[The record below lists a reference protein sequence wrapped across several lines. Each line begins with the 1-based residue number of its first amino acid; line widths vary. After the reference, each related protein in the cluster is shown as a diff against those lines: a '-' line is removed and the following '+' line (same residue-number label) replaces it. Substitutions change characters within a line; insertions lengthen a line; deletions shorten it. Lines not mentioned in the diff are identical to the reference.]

1 MTASLTRTAGLMAL
15 VLGLGLSL
23 GAPNALWAQGVV
35 DPVTGQTLAQ
45 GRIRLGIAQA
55 QAGKTLADGT
65 KWNRTD
71 ISLNRV
77 LESIDSEFR
86 AAMSDTNKFAL
97 VARSNLPTILQEQGL
112 TESGNVNANDPV
124 AAQGFKI
131 AGVKYLVIVRMND
144 FQDQS
149 ETRTFEQ
156 LGVKATLRNIRI
168 DGQVELVDTT
178 TGGILVTAPFKTEFQ
193 GSEDQAVKQ
202 GAVKNGNE
210 TDVLINQA
218 ARQASI
224 SAVQAILDKL
234 TPAKAMAVRDGVIT
248 FNRNK
253 ACGVNVGDLFN
264 VYAQGDAMV
273 DPDTGEKFSEEVLVS
288 RAEVIESNDRF
299 SKARIVQGALV
310 GPGAVLRKA
319 VGPQDKLPLNAPPP
333 GSVPSP
339 QGAAPVSGGGAA
351 QQIVYVPVQVP
362 AGQGAPAGAVAQPGG
377 VPAIPAAEQAPVK
390 KKTAAVFIRNRAAN
404 SGVSDDKV
412 SVLEDKIVAKFNS
425 MGVSTISREDTINA
439 VSNFASQGPNKGD
452 IDPKG
457 KALDLILSDNTSAL
471 QLARNMGADMILIGA
486 VTGMEK
492 DTRRLN
498 MQGVDTSIDN
508 YTMSVSYRIIDAG
521 GKGNVMASDE
531 AKATESVRQMP
542 GIQVTTTPVD
552 RLLSQTTDKLAA
564 AFGEAV
570 KRGDVQPQQ
579 ASKEQGQVKIT
590 CTIPEMTVPELV
602 KQENGEYKFIE
613 GAYAVSPSDVTVE
626 IDGLAVGSAPGTF
639 NVGPGIHN
647 IRLTRPGFVTTAFRI
662 SGPEAGSPPMAFNV
676 AIKMTDKELTRW
688 RENIVLINTL
698 KGLNKLTDA
707 QADQVRGF
715 AQFLRQS
722 HLRIEGAPSLNVGGW
737 GMLWDAYNQTGNQP
751 RPVPA
756 PAPAPAPAPVPAPM
770 Q

>member
-1 MTASLTRTAGLMAL
+1 MTASLTRTAGLL
-15 VLGLGLSL
+15 VLGLGLVL
-23 GAPNALWAQGVV
+23 GGGHAALAQGVV

-77 LESIDSEFR
+77 LEAVDSEFR

-112 TESGNVNANDPV
+112 VESGNVNPNDPV

-253 ACGVNVGDLFN
+253 ATGVNVGDMFN
-264 VYAQGDAMV
+264 VYAQGDTMV
-273 DPDTGEKFSEEVLVS
+273 DPDTGEKFSEEVLVA

-319 VGPQDKLPLNAPPP
+319 VGPQDKLPLNAPPAGTGVAP
-333 GSVPSP
+333 GQP
-339 QGAAPVSGGGAA
+339 QSMGPAPANPAGAGAS
-351 QQIVYVPVQVP
+351 QIVYVPVQVAP
-362 AGQGAPAGAVAQPGG
+362 GQAAPAGG
-377 VPAIPAAEQAPVK
+377 VPAVPAAEQVPVK
-390 KKTAAVFIRNRAAN
+390 KKTAAVFIRNRAA
-404 SGVSDDKV
+404 SAGVNDDKV
-412 SVLEDKIVAKFNS
+412 MVLEDKIVAKFNS
-425 MGVSTISREDTINA
+425 MGVSTISREDTVNA
-439 VSNFASQGPNKGD
+439 VSDFASKGPNRGD

-492 DTRRLN
+492 DSRKLD
-498 MQGVDTSIDN
+498 MQGVQTTIDN
-508 YTMSVSYRIIDAG
+508 YTMTVSYRIIDAG

-542 GIQVTTTPVD
+542 GIQVTTFPVD

-564 AFGEAV
+564 AFGAAV

-579 ASKEQGQVKIT
+579 AAAGQGQVKIS

-602 KQENGEYKFIE
+602 RQENGEYKFIE

-639 NVGPGIHN
+639 NVGPGMHN
-647 IRLTRPGFVTTAFRI
+647 VRLTRPGFETTAFRI

-676 AIKMTDKELTRW
+676 AIKMTERELQRW

-698 KGLNKLTDA
+698 KGINKLTDA

-715 AQFLRQS
+715 AQFLKQS
-722 HLRIEGAPSLNVGGW
+722 HLRIEGAPSLNIGGW
-737 GMLWDAYNQTGNQP
+737 GMLWDAYNNA
-751 RPVPA
+751 RPTPGPA
-756 PAPAPAPAPVPAPM
+756 PAPAGNVV